1 MIPIFNNNAGFVVG
15 PNGEE
20 LRTPLQQIEKN
31 KDDIAVIKKQD
42 TNYTDELNNKLD
54 KPDIEN
60 IYPNATA
67 DDYFGVITNNTGVAG
82 AYPLSHGPFKTNQPA
97 IVTSGTE
104 ARLYQTPSYFYPNIP
119 NNSIATNWDIMA
131 GAGHSWF
138 STFWKNTGS
147 NPEYQ
152 NHYYRPYESHGWTY
166 EAQTWAGGT
175 TTGTILGIPC
185 MPSAHLPLGDDLSA
199 YWGQRIINA
208 SDNKC
213 TITFNEC
220 AWGQSNNV
228 LSQIVR
234 LASPNASNLRLSGS
248 QNPAS
253 GPASFSID
261 INPRTSIYVYG
272 RTIYTNRKYQSQ
284 YFVI

>member
-31 KDDIAVIKKQD
+31 KDDIAAIKKQD
-42 TNYTDELNNKLD
+42 TDYTDAINKKLD
-54 KPDIEN
+54 VPDIETY
-60 IYPNATA
+60 YPDATEN
-67 DDYFGVITNNTGVAG
+67 DYFGVITNNTGVAG
-82 AYPLSHGPFKTNQPA
+82 AYPLSRGPFKTNKPS

-104 ARLYQTPSYFYPNIP
+104 GRLYQTPSYFYPNIP
-119 NNSIATNWDIMA
+119 LNTISTNWDVMA

-138 STFWKNTGS
+138 STFWKNPGG

-152 NHYYRPYESHGWTY
+152 YHSYHPYESHGWTY
-166 EAQTWAGGT
+166 EAQVWEGGT
-175 TTGTILGIPC
+175 TTGTIIDIPC
-185 MPSAHLPLGDDLSA
+185 MPSTELESGSDISA

-208 SDNKC
+208 SDRKC
-213 TITFNEC
+213 TITFNQC

-228 LSQIVR
+228 LSQMIR
-234 LASPNASNLRLSGS
+234 LASPNASNLRQADSL
-248 QNPAS
+248 NPQTD
-253 GPASFSID
+253 PVSFSID
-261 INPRTSIYVYG
+261 VAARSSIYVYG
-272 RTIYTNRKYQSQ
+272 RTIYANGKYQSQ